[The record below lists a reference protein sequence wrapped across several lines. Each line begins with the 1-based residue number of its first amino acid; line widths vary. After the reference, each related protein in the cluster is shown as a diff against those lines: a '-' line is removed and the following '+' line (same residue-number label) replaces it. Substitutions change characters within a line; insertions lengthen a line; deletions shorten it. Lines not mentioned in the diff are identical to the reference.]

1 MGETCQTSQEKK
13 KSVGTVSGD
22 WLVAHIHTQKETYK
36 DAKSV
41 PNFKK
46 SICYEVDELWES

>member
-1 MGETCQTSQEKK
+1 
-13 KSVGTVSGD
+13 VGTVSGD